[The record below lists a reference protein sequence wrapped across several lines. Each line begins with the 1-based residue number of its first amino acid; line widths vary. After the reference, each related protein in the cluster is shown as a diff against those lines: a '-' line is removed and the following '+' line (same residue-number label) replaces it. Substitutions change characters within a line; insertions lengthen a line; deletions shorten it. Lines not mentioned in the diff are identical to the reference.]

1 MRCTYNTY
9 KRTKRRKESRLF
21 PQGGESRSLLLTRY
35 VPTVKSSRANTVRG
49 GNVAIARQPQNN
61 PQKKSACIEAAW
73 TKYCCT
79 YVRHT
84 SIIFMAKYLILL
96 NLCRYLT
103 LPNRKKTQSQREGK
117 GRHGACSMQH
127 AAAAFWL
134 LLLSLLSSFPSLRLF
149 ASVIFGWKP
158 VFFLSRVTTDHPPIH
173 PPTTHHPVGGLYR
186 PPPRCHERTAR
197 GAVKHTW

>member
-9 KRTKRRKESRLF
+9 KRTKRRKGSRLF

-117 GRHGACSMQH
+117 GRHGACSMQQQP
-127 AAAAFWL
+127 FDYYCCL
-134 LLLSLLSSFPSLRLF
+134 CCPRFPLFVSLPRWYLVESLYFFYQESPLITHPS
-149 ASVIFGWKP
+149 
-158 VFFLSRVTTDHPPIH
+158 THP
-173 PPTTHHPVGGLYR
+173 PPTTQ
-186 PPPRCHERTAR
+186 
-197 GAVKHTW
+197 